1 MGDRQKFW
9 RAPSDWPR
17 DTEKFVFL
25 GRAVEAI
32 GKAIYLD
39 DWTGE
44 EPWIERVPLMMVA
57 ELVYKFSPEIGTAA
71 MEQYDL
77 SELAVSRFQAV
88 QIEIATHAEK
98 NDLVTAW
105 RSKVGGE
112 QQIIPRTWWNT
123 ERLQSR
129 FDLCQIDP
137 IDPFATINTGA
148 DLCWIFVKRDSL
160 RQFILMRSRQQI
172 ARLEGLP
179 EQSAA
184 AMKRSKKQIED
195 HYLSRITEFEGKT
208 PPSRADDEAFFRE
221 LGVKRLRAR
230 QLRSQFAPASW
241 QMAGPRSK
249 KPQN

>member
-9 RAPSDWPR
+9 SSSEWPR
-17 DTEKFVFL
+17 DTKEFIFL

-44 EPWIERVPLMMVA
+44 EPWIKQLPLTMVA
-57 ELVYKFSPEIGTAA
+57 ELMYKFSPEIGAEA
-71 MEQYDL
+71 MEQYER
-77 SELAVSRFQAV
+77 SELAISRFQAV

-98 NDLVTAW
+98 NELVTAW
-105 RSKVGGE
+105 RSKAGGE

-129 FDLCQIDP
+129 FDFCQIDP
-137 IDPFATINTGA
+137 MDPFATINAGE
-148 DLCWIFVKRDSL
+148 DFCWIFVKRDSL
-160 RQFILMRSRQQI
+160 RQFLLMRSRQQI
-172 ARLEGLP
+172 AKNEGLP
-179 EQSAA
+179 ELSAA
-184 AMKRSKKQIED
+184 AMHRSRKEIED
-195 HYLSRITEFEGKT
+195 HYLTRIREFEGKT

-221 LGVKRLRAR
+221 LGIKRMRAR
-230 QLRSQFAPASW
+230 QLRDQFAPASW